1 MSVINITQNPV
12 LLDFWAPW
20 CGYCRRIAPA
30 FDKIAEEY
38 ADTLVAAKVNID
50 DEPDLAEAEKVEVI
64 PTLILYKGGKA
75 VDSIVAPDSKAAGDR
90 RGPRRLYD
98 CPVRSQSRPGCR
110 RAREALCRRPD
121 GTDNPD

>member
-1 MSVINITQNPV
+1 VGSINIKEDSQMSVINITQNTYQQEVLNNEKPV

-30 FDKIAEEY
+30 FDKISEEY

-50 DEPDLAEAEKVEVI
+50 DEPGLAEAEKVEVI

-75 VDSIVAPDSKAAGDR
+75 VDSIVAPDSKAAIDR
-90 RGPRRLYD
+90 FLK
-98 CPVRSQSRPGCR
+98 
-110 RAREALCRRPD
+110 EALAK
-121 GTDNPD
+121 